1 MFPLLRVLFIL
12 ILIGYAFCLWKSW
25 QGEARWLWWR
35 RLFAYGGLL
44 LALLVVVPL
53 LLQRFAL

>member
-1 MFPLLRVLFIL
+1 MFALLRVLFVL

-25 QGEARWLWWR
+25 QGEARWRWWR
-35 RLFAYGGLL
+35 RLFACCGLL

-53 LLQRFAL
+53 LVQRFTL